1 MKRHYSKVVTP
12 EFIKAVLLNE
22 EEAIA
27 KLNPGYSP
35 ISLALFRN
43 MASCYILDPESLKT
57 KYLKQNKK
65 VMQYIMTITDKYKD
79 IIRKTIVRKS
89 RPKRRKIKEKNSSQS
104 KVLSTAINYEIP
116 KEKDSDCK
124 QIETKEI
131 LTLLSDTIKTIQMF
145 IEKL

>member
-27 KLNPGYSP
+27 KLNPGYSL
-35 ISLALFRN
+35 ISLALFRS

-57 KYLKQNKK
+57 KYPRQNKK
-65 VMQYIMTITDKYKD
+65 VVQYIIDVVNKYKD
-79 IIRKTIVRKS
+79 IIIKTTVRKS
-89 RPKRRKIKEKNSSQS
+89 RPKKRKIKKIDSIQS
-104 KVLSTAINYEIP
+104 KVLSTAIDYEVP

-131 LTLLSDTIKTIQMF
+131 LNLLSDTIKTIQLF